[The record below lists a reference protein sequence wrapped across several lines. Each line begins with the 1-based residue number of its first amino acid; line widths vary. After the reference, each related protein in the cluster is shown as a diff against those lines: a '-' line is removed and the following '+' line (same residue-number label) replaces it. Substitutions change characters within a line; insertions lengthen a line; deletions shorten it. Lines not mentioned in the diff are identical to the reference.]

1 MTTRTLLVAAT
12 ALSLIA
18 MPAIAQTTT
27 KTDGGHHYS
36 GGPKSEV
43 PHHVGK
49 KKVTKTEKKEPSGS
63 HHYSGGPREPHHL
76 GPK

>member
-1 MTTRTLLVAAT
+1 MTTRTLLIAAT
-12 ALSLIA
+12 ALSLTAVPA
-18 MPAIAQTTT
+18 MAQTT

-43 PHHVGK
+43 PHHMGK
-49 KKVTKTEKKEPSGS
+49 KKVTTTGKAAPSGS
-63 HHYSGGPREPHHL
+63 HHYSGGPREPHHI